1 MMTTQDSLFTLF
13 SIAPS
18 TKIQNN
24 LSDQDFFLIL
34 QTPPEGFIHR
44 QEKFW
49 SCAHHSLKAVIE
61 GKTWKQKPIISY
73 SCDWRSRLTYLMTP
87 WGIMKVLRKN
97 GLDYEVL
104 RARKMDNEKKLAFL
118 KSYLKRWPIIL
129 LIGNGQTRKHF
140 FSWKKALTHRHY
152 ITLWG
157 FNDKEQ
163 VFYVYDSNTQR
174 ETEEYLMKWTL
185 KIPYHYIFKSWSIGA
200 TKLLYNYA
208 IAVEY

>member
-1 MMTTQDSLFTLF
+1 MAIQDSLFTLL
-13 SIAPS
+13 SSGPS
-18 TKIQNN
+18 ANIQNN

-44 QEKFW
+44 KEKFW
-49 SCAHHSLKAVIE
+49 TCAHHSLKAVIE

-73 SCDWRSRLTYLMTP
+73 SCDRRSRLTYLMTP

-97 GLDYEVL
+97 GIKYQSIKAKRMSDEERLV
-104 RARKMDNEKKLAFL
+104 FL
-118 KSYLKRWPIIL
+118 KQHLRTWPLIL
-129 LIGNGQTRKHF
+129 LIGNGMTKKGG
-140 FSWKKALTHRHY
+140 FSWRKSLHYWHY

-163 VFYVYDSNTQR
+163 VFYVYDSNTKR
-174 ETEEYLMKWTL
+174 ETEQYLMKGTI
-185 KIPYHYIFKSWSIGA
+185 KIPYPYILKSRSIGA